1 MNPFDWNKLHMQLR
15 EPAKIGIIGTV
26 GVPAKY
32 GGFETLV
39 HHLVLNLSKH
49 VDFTVY
55 ASKSAYKAE
64 ERVTEWEGAKVKY
77 LPLKANGYQSVF
89 YDLLS
94 MIHAVRNCNYL
105 LVLGV
110 SAGIF
115 FPLFKWFTN
124 KKIIVNIDGLE
135 WRRPKWH
142 WMAKAFLKVSEKIA
156 CKYADTI
163 ITDNRI
169 LKEYVK
175 IQYNKDT
182 SLIEYGADHT
192 SPEPIKSAHRIQY
205 DFIDKKYA
213 FKVARIEPENN
224 IHMVLEAFA
233 KKPDMDLV
241 LVGNWDANSYGKT
254 LRNFYKQYSNLHLLD
269 PIYNTKQ
276 LDVIRS
282 NAHFY
287 VHGHSAGG
295 TNPSLVEA
303 MYLGIPTLSFDV
315 LFNRV
320 TTNNQAIYF
329 NDAQQLLEII
339 SNIDRYPLRAVAK
352 NLKEIA
358 DQQYTWKNISYRY
371 AHAILENY
379 HRPVDINDYVPLDL
393 RNSSKQIAL
402 QTA

>member
-1 MNPFDWNKLHMQLR
+1 MNSFDFKKLHTQLR
-15 EPAKIGIIGTV
+15 EPAKIGVIGTV

-39 HHLVLNLSKH
+39 HHLILNLSKY

-55 ASKSAYKAE
+55 ASKKAYTEE
-64 ERVTEWEGAKVKY
+64 ERVEEWKGAKVKY
-77 LPLKANGYQSVF
+77 MPLKANGFQSIF

-115 FPLFKWFTN
+115 FPFFKWFTD

-135 WRRPKWH
+135 WRRPKWN
-142 WMAKAFLKVSEKIA
+142 WFTKAFLKYSEKIA

-182 SLIEYGADHT
+182 TLIEYGADHT
-192 SPEPIKSAHRIQY
+192 SPEEIKAIHRKQY
-205 DFIDKKYA
+205 SFIDKQYA

-241 LVGNWDANSYGKT
+241 LVGNWDANAYGKT
-254 LRNFYKQYSNLHLLD
+254 LRSFYSRFNNLHLLD
-269 PIYNTKQ
+269 PIYDTKQ
-276 LDVIRS
+276 LDVLRS
-282 NAHFY
+282 NAYFY

-303 MYLGIPTLSFDV
+303 MYLGIPTISFDV

-329 NDAQQLLEII
+329 NDAEDLLKII
-339 SNIDRYPLRAVAK
+339 SNIEKYPLKAVAS
-352 NLKEIA
+352 NLKAIA
-358 DQQYTWKNISYRY
+358 DQQYTWKNIAFRY
-371 AHAILENY
+371 AQAILREY
-379 HRPVDINDYVPLDL
+379 RKTVDISDYVPLDL
-393 RNSSKQIAL
+393 RKKEELIL